1 MRCEQKESKHTLKS
15 RAGEKRTDP
24 ISGSRTK
31 QRTAAPTRGE
41 RAQCRYT
48 RRQGLECRNLFVQ
61 IQDRTK

>member
-41 RAQCRYT
+41 RTECRHT
-48 RRQGLECRNLFVQ
+48 RMQGLERRNMFVQ
-61 IQDRTK
+61 IQDCTE